1 MLVVLLVGFL
11 FWFNAVLA
19 TSRPTY
25 DGIYSGHLYCVHA
38 KNIMLTLAIKGDK
51 YKLTMHYLDG
61 SDVDSLR
68 DEGKLVYRGNII
80 EIGRGSKMY
89 YHVAESGL
97 LHQMDRQAKEVIA
110 EKYTLKKV

>member
-25 DGIYSGHLYCVHA
+25 DGVYKGHLYCVHA

-51 YKLTMHYLDG
+51 YRLTMRYLDG
-61 SDVDSLR
+61 SNVDSLH
-68 DEGKLVYRGNII
+68 DEGRLVYRGDII

-89 YHVAESGL
+89 YHAAETGML
-97 LHQMDRQAKEVIA
+97 RQMDRQAKETMTDEYA
-110 EKYTLKKV
+110 LKKV